1 MEDDLIA
8 EDELKAA
15 LEEHARLEPPKK
27 RPCREL
33 LQKYASTI
41 RKEIN
46 RGFTID
52 EMYQYLMEKLG
63 IKVSL
68 RTFKR
73 YLQAQDVKK
82 SSRKGN
88 TDDVKKVKAAPA
100 GESKIPA
107 PETEQEKPAEGK
119 DDSPPAT
126 TLHEETHS
134 SLVTQPPALPPQT
147 ENGGRSIGVAA
158 YDPTKEL

>member
-52 EMYQYLMEKLG
+52 EM
-63 IKVSL
+63 
-68 RTFKR
+68 
-73 YLQAQDVKK
+73 
-82 SSRKGN
+82 
-88 TDDVKKVKAAPA
+88 
-100 GESKIPA
+100 
-107 PETEQEKPAEGK
+107 
-119 DDSPPAT
+119 
-126 TLHEETHS
+126 
-134 SLVTQPPALPPQT
+134 
-147 ENGGRSIGVAA
+147 
-158 YDPTKEL
+158 